1 MRDRNEPEG
10 LGGWL
15 ILPLI
20 GLVISP
26 IRIGLLIAT
35 TFLPA
40 FADGSWEYLTH
51 RDSEGYH
58 PLWGPLLVAEM
69 VFNAFFVM
77 YSLFLLVLF
86 FMKHAWFPRAVIIY
100 YLSNLVFIAGDAA
113 VIGLVPGLG
122 LELDGEVTQEIVRAL
137 IGIAIWVPY
146 FLVSRR
152 VKNTFVRR

>member
-1 MRDRNEPEG
+1 MRYANEPEG

-26 IRIGLLIAT
+26 IRIGLMIAT
-35 TFLPA
+35 TYLPI
-40 FADGSWEYLTH
+40 FSDGSWEYLTD
-51 RDSEGYH
+51 RNSEGYH
-58 PLWGPLLVAEM
+58 PLWGPLLVGEM
-69 VFNAFFVM
+69 VFNTFFVM

-86 FMKHAWFPRAVIIY
+86 FMKHAWFPRAIIIF
-100 YLSNLVFIAGDAA
+100 YLSNLLFIVADAA
-113 VIGLVPGLG
+113 VVGMVPGLG
-122 LELDGEVTQEIVRAL
+122 LEVDGEVTQEIVRGL
-137 IGIAIWVPY
+137 VGTAIWVPY